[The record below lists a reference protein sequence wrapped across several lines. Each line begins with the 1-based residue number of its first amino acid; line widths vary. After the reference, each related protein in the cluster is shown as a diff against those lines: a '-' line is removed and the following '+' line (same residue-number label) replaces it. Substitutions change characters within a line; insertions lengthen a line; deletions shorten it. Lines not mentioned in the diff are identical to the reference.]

1 MHILFVL
8 GFGQPQQQ
16 QQQQNSSLF
25 GTTPQPNQNSS
36 LFGQPSTSAFGAAK
50 PNNFGG
56 FGAQPATTSLFGQP
70 STSAAAAANTGFGT
84 FGGTQNAGGFGATT
98 TPAFGQAQS
107 GATGS
112 ALAKYQPCL
121 GTDTVMKNGQNN
133 NVSTKQHCITAMKEY
148 ENKSLEEIR
157 IEDYMANRK
166 GPQAGTSNVGLF
178 GTNTQTQSLFGANP
192 AQPSTSLFG
201 QQAQP
206 ATNTLGGFGAAP
218 STLGGFGQ
226 QTSAFGQP
234 TSSQPSTG
242 IFGKTTFGAPATST
256 APFGGFGTPAANTNP
271 FGTKPFG
278 QPATGGGLFGQPAV
292 SGASTFG
299 QPAATGF
306 GTFGQTSTN
315 QQAPL
320 FGGAT
325 ATTSMAGGFGMPAST
340 ANTGFG
346 GFGTNAN
353 TNPAAGSLFGQKP
366 VTGFGAAQGFGAAPS
381 TATGFGTFGQT
392 NPAGSLFSNTF
403 NKPAV
408 PPFTGFGAQSTAPTL
423 GGGLG
428 TLGGGN
434 TSLFGQQSNKPG
446 GLLFSTPATGGGLF
460 GSSFGQTNTL
470 GGLGQNT
477 LGLGQGLGIQ
487 QQQTAVPIHQQILS
501 LTTSPYGDNPIF
513 KDLKPL
519 SGFNE
524 DTLKPTNVAA
534 QKASLNNFKISPK
547 VSHGV
552 KLKPVQSMMSKVI
565 FPPPLFFII

>member
-1 MHILFVL
+1 MAVILVHDFTFKFNVFTQNFVYLLPFFLYIIFL

-16 QQQQNSSLF
+16 QQQPNSSLF
-25 GTTPQPNQNSS
+25 GATAQPNQNTS

-56 FGAQPATTSLFGQP
+56 FSTQPATSSLFGQP

-98 TPAFGQAQS
+98 TPAFGQAQQ

-157 IEDYMANRK
+157 MEDYMANRK

-178 GTNTQTQSLFGANP
+178 GATTQTQSLFGANA

-206 ATNTLGGFGAAP
+206 AANTMGGFGAAP

-226 QTSAFGQP
+226 QASAFGQP
-234 TSSQPSTG
+234 NSSQPSTG

-320 FGGAT
+320 FGGGA

-366 VTGFGAAQGFGAAPS
+366 ATGFGATPGFGAATS

-392 NPAGSLFSNTF
+392 NASGSLFTNTF
-403 NKPAV
+403 NKPTV

-423 GGGLG
+423 GGGLA

-434 TSLFGQQSNKPG
+434 TSLFGNPANKPG
-446 GLLFSTPATGGGLF
+446 GLFGTAPAGGGLF

-477 LGLGQGLGIQ
+477 LGL
-487 QQQTAVPIHQQILS
+487 
-501 LTTSPYGDNPIF
+501 
-513 KDLKPL
+513 
-519 SGFNE
+519 
-524 DTLKPTNVAA
+524 
-534 QKASLNNFKISPK
+534 
-547 VSHGV
+547 
-552 KLKPVQSMMSKVI
+552 
-565 FPPPLFFII
+565 